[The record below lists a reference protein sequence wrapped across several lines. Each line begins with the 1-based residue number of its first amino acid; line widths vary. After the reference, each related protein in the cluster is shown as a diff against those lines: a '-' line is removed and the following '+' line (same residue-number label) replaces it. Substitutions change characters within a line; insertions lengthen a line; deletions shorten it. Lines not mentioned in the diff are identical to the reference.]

1 MSQKESFKVVYTD
14 TAFEQD
20 SGQAMKNDI
29 VRALIELITNCDDAY
44 SRANVTGPIDIVVRR
59 STVKDVPTTLTVR
72 DHATGLN
79 PKEMKESFGVLGGDK
94 SGFAEGQE
102 VRGLFSRG
110 SKDTA
115 WFGETLF
122 ESIKDGEYTR
132 LLLTS
137 KMMGEIESVDA
148 DSSHYSSLGLDD
160 GENGL
165 SATIVVQRR
174 DTRIPELRDLV
185 DRLSRHVQLRQVVS
199 TQDVS
204 IIEFRD
210 GKLTQSTKVLWE
222 VPASSVVLD
231 EVVSIPGYDSV
242 AHVCIS
248 RLHERSDGPV
258 TDYSVHGLEV
268 RGSRAAYMNTLFGQ
282 TGTAVGLV
290 YGVVSCPKIDD
301 LIRSF
306 SSDGDDELNPMR
318 MVSRSRDGLEE
329 GHPFMKALTIAVL
342 EKLKPILADLEPKNS
357 DAGGSELRRDLDTL
371 GRLLAEKMKDD
382 LGDDDDDDHG
392 GDVPT
397 SSNPIIVIP
406 PMLRARLG
414 SKSTVTVLVH
424 EGSVAA
430 LGLKASVSSSACE
443 VVGVSTELLPH
454 LSFAETLVGQVRLE
468 MLALGSGSVVVSAV
482 SDPSITGNCHVLVHD
497 NSFEETEPTCLEWK
511 NSSMS
516 VTVGK
521 TRSVRLRA
529 PISLAPQGEL
539 TARIT
544 LASDNIELVDEMIVL
559 KLSKKG
565 WLEGRVFV
573 TGASHS
579 SAVSSLSASAAGEI
593 AEGTIR
599 TTVPNPLGGLNLDVE
614 LVNDKKGPIRGEI
627 VSEDSG
633 KVLYIYGRHSA
644 LNDRL
649 GQFKDGEYS
658 REREIDTLVVM
669 AEIMASVA
677 ADHVLMEKVKKSPE
691 MFSDIDN
698 IVYERTKLLDKYVN
712 ILVEGLRVTA
722 SK

>member
-1 MSQKESFKVVYTD
+1 MSKEIFNVEYTE

-44 SRANVTGPIDIVVRR
+44 SRVSATGSIEITIRR
-59 STVKDVPTTLTVR
+59 STNKEIATTIAVR
-72 DHATGLN
+72 DRATGLD
-79 PKEMKESFGVLGGDK
+79 PKEMRESFGVLGGAK

-115 WFGETLF
+115 WFGETVF
-122 ESIKDGEYTR
+122 ESIKNGEYTR

-137 KMMGEIESVDA
+137 KMKGEIESLEA
-148 DSSHYSSLGLDD
+148 DSSHFSALGLDE

-185 DRLSRHVQLRQVVS
+185 GRLSTHVQLRQIIS

-204 IIEFRD
+204 ITEFRG
-210 GKLTQSTKVLWE
+210 GKMTQSTKIVWE
-222 VPASSVVLD
+222 APASSVLFD
-231 EVVSIPGYDSV
+231 DLVSVPGFDAQ
-242 AHVCIS
+242 AHVVIS
-248 RLHERSDGPV
+248 RLEERSDGPV

-268 RGSRAAYMNTLFGQ
+268 RGARAAYMNTLFGQ
-282 TGTAVGLV
+282 TGTAAGLV
-290 YGVVSCPKIDD
+290 HGVVSCPTIDD

-306 SSDGDDELNPMR
+306 SADSDDEMNPMR

-329 GHPFMKALTIAVL
+329 AHPFMKALTVAVL
-342 EKLKPILADLEPKNS
+342 EKLKPILADLEPKNA
-357 DAGGSELRRDLDTL
+357 DAGGSELRRDLGTL

-382 LGDDDDDDHG
+382 LGDEDDDDFG
-392 GDVPT
+392 GSAPT
-397 SSNPIIVIP
+397 SSHPIIVIP
-406 PMLRARLG
+406 PTLRARLG
-414 SKSTVTVLVH
+414 TKGTVTVLIY
-424 EGSVAA
+424 EGSAA
-430 LGLKASVSSSACE
+430 AQGLKASVSSSVCA
-443 VVGVSTELLPH
+443 VANISDDFAQHPT
-454 LSFAETLVGQVRLE
+454 FAETLVGQVRLD
-468 MLALGSGSVVVSAV
+468 MLALGSATVVVSAV
-482 SDPSITGNCHVLVHD
+482 SDPTMAGSCHVLVHE
-497 NSFEETEPTCLEWK
+497 NTFEESEPEALEWK

-516 VTVGK
+516 VTAGK

-529 PISLAPQGEL
+529 PISLAPSGEL
-539 TARIT
+539 KAHVMLT
-544 LASDNIELVDEMIVL
+544 SENIDLVDADVVL
-559 KLSKKG
+559 SLTKKG
-565 WLEGRVFV
+565 WLEGRVYV
-573 TGASHS
+573 TGVSHS
-579 SAVSSLSASAAGEI
+579 AAISSISATGGGQVAN
-593 AEGTIR
+593 GTIR

-614 LVNDKKGPIRGEI
+614 LVNEAKGPIRGEI

-633 KVLYIYGRHSA
+633 KVLYIYGRHFA

-649 GQFKDGEYS
+649 GAFKDGEYV
-658 REREIDTLVVM
+658 REREIDTLAVM

-698 IVYERTKLLDKYVN
+698 IVYERTKLLHKYVN

-722 SK
+722 GK

>member
-1 MSQKESFKVVYTD
+1 MTKESFDIVYTD

-44 SRANVTGPIDIVVRR
+44 ARAGKTGTIDIVIQR
-59 STVKDVPTTLTVR
+59 SISKESPTRITVR
-72 DHATGLN
+72 DSATGLD
-79 PKEMKESFGVLGGDK
+79 PIGMKESFGVLGGDK

-115 WFGETLF
+115 WFGETVF
-122 ESIKDGEYTR
+122 ESIKDGVYTR

-137 KMMGEIESVDA
+137 KLKGEIESEA
-148 DSSHYSSLGLDD
+148 ANSSLYKSLGLQD

-165 SATIVVQRR
+165 SATVVVTRR

-185 DRLSRHVQLRQVVS
+185 ARLSTHVQLRQVVS

-204 IIEFRD
+204 ITEFRD
-210 GKLTQSTKVLWE
+210 GKLTQSTKVVWE
-222 VPASSVVLD
+222 PPASENVFD
-231 EVVSIPGYDSV
+231 GKVSIPGYDAD
-242 AHVCIS
+242 AHITIA
-248 RLHERSDGPV
+248 RLNERSDGPV
-258 TDYSVHGLEV
+258 TDYSLHGIEV
-268 RGSRAAYMNTLFGQ
+268 RGGRAAYMNTLFGQ

-290 YGVVSCPKIDD
+290 HGIVTCAKIDD

-306 SSDGDDELNPMR
+306 SSESNDELNPMR

-329 GHPFMKALTIAVL
+329 AHPFMKALTIAVL
-342 EKLKPILADLEPKNS
+342 EKLKPILADLEPKNPE
-357 DAGGSELRRDLDTL
+357 AGSSELRRDLGTL

-382 LGDDDDDDHG
+382 LGDDDEDDNG
-392 GDVPT
+392 GEHPT
-397 SSNPIIVIP
+397 PSSPIIVIP
-406 PMLRARLG
+406 STLRARLG
-414 SKSTVTVLVH
+414 SKSTITVLVH
-424 EGSVAA
+424 KDSAA
-430 LGLKASVSSSACE
+430 AHGLKAAVSSPVCE
-443 VVGVSTELLPH
+443 VVDVSKNLVQHPT
-454 LSFAETLVGQVRLE
+454 FKETLVGQVRLE
-468 MLALGSGSVVVSAV
+468 MLTLGSGTVVVTAL
-482 SDPSITGNCHVLVHD
+482 SDPSEAGTCHVLVHD
-497 NSFEETEPTCLEWK
+497 NSFEESEPTSLEWK

-529 PISLAPQGEL
+529 PIHLAPNGEL
-539 TARIT
+539 TAEIT
-544 LASDNIELVDEMIVL
+544 LASDNIELVTDSVVL
-559 KLSKKG
+559 TLTRKG

-573 TGASHS
+573 TGVSHS
-579 SAVSSLSASAAGEI
+579 AAVSPLIATGAGQV

-599 TTVPNPLGGLNLDVE
+599 TTVPSPLGGLNLEVE
-614 LVNDKKGPIRGEI
+614 LVNEAKGPIRGEI

-633 KVLYIYGRHSA
+633 KVLYIYGRHFA
-644 LNDRL
+644 LNERL
-649 GQFKDGEYS
+649 GQFKEGEYV
-658 REREIDTLVVM
+658 REREIDSLAVM

-698 IVYERTKLLDKYVN
+698 IVYERTKLLHSYVN